1 MENKYRLSVMIVL
14 IVMLFMYMMGVVEI
28 SDTANF
34 AFTLAALIF
43 SMAMTVDTFA
53 GENKTA
59 ERISFI
65 LELLALLS
73 VVLLPNLKD
82 FGFLQKIM
90 DVLDTNVLLLLAL
103 FFTFAGQWA
112 AEIKIKDMKKRGEL
126 KCFQMI
132 KHMK

>member
-28 SDTANF
+28 SDTTNF

-112 AEIKIKDMKKRGEL
+112 AEIKIKDMKKNGGN
-126 KCFQMI
+126 
-132 KHMK
+132 

>member
-28 SDTANF
+28 SDTTNF

-65 LELLALLS
+65 LEFLALLS

-82 FGFLQKIM
+82 FSFLQKIM

-103 FFTFAGQWA
+103 FFKFAGQWA
-112 AEIKIKDMKKRGEL
+112 AEIKIKDMKKNGGN
-126 KCFQMI
+126 
-132 KHMK
+132 

>member
-28 SDTANF
+28 SEAANF

-82 FGFLQKIM
+82 FSFLQKIM

-112 AEIKIKDMKKRGEL
+112 AEIKIKDLKKNGGN
-126 KCFQMI
+126 
-132 KHMK
+132 

>member
-28 SDTANF
+28 SDTTNF

-73 VVLLPNLKD
+73 VVLIPNLKD
-82 FGFLQKIM
+82 FSFLQKIM

-112 AEIKIKDMKKRGEL
+112 AEIKIKDMKKNGGN
-126 KCFQMI
+126 
-132 KHMK
+132 

>member
-112 AEIKIKDMKKRGEL
+112 AEIKIKDMKKNGGN
-126 KCFQMI
+126 
-132 KHMK
+132 

>member
-28 SDTANF
+28 SDTTNF

-73 VVLLPNLKD
+73 VVLIPNLKD
-82 FGFLQKIM
+82 FSFLQKIM

-112 AEIKIKDMKKRGEL
+112 AEIKIKDIL
-126 KCFQMI
+126 LYTTTS
-132 KHMK
+132 HPH

>member
-28 SDTANF
+28 SEAANF

-112 AEIKIKDMKKRGEL
+112 AEIKIKDMKKNGGN
-126 KCFQMI
+126 
-132 KHMK
+132 

>member
-28 SDTANF
+28 SEAANF

-73 VVLLPNLKD
+73 VVLIPNLKD
-82 FGFLQKIM
+82 FSFLQKIM
-90 DVLDTNVLLLLAL
+90 DVLDTNVLLRYFLHLQDNGL
-103 FFTFAGQWA
+103 Q
-112 AEIKIKDMKKRGEL
+112 K
-126 KCFQMI
+126 
-132 KHMK
+132 

>member
-28 SDTANF
+28 SDTTNF

-65 LELLALLS
+65 LEFLALLS

-82 FGFLQKIM
+82 FSFLQKIM

-112 AEIKIKDMKKRGEL
+112 AELKIKDMKKNGGN
-126 KCFQMI
+126 
-132 KHMK
+132 

>member
-28 SDTANF
+28 SEAANF

-73 VVLLPNLKD
+73 VVLIPNLKD
-82 FGFLQKIM
+82 FSFLQKIM

-103 FFTFAGQWA
+103 FFTFAGQWR
-112 AEIKIKDMKKRGEL
+112 AEIKIKDMKKNGGN
-126 KCFQMI
+126 
-132 KHMK
+132 

>member
-28 SDTANF
+28 SDTTNF

-65 LELLALLS
+65 LEFLALLS

-82 FGFLQKIM
+82 FSFLQKIM

-112 AEIKIKDMKKRGEL
+112 AEIKIKDKKKNGGN
-126 KCFQMI
+126 
-132 KHMK
+132 

>member
-65 LELLALLS
+65 LELLAFLS

-112 AEIKIKDMKKRGEL
+112 AEIKIKDMKKNGGN
-126 KCFQMI
+126 
-132 KHMK
+132 

>member
-28 SDTANF
+28 SEAANF

-73 VVLLPNLKD
+73 VVLIPNLKD
-82 FGFLQKIM
+82 FSFLQKIM

-112 AEIKIKDMKKRGEL
+112 AEIKIKDMKKNGGN
-126 KCFQMI
+126 
-132 KHMK
+132 

>member
-65 LELLALLS
+65 LEFLALLS

-82 FGFLQKIM
+82 FSFLQKIM

-112 AEIKIKDMKKRGEL
+112 AEIKIKDMKKNGGN
-126 KCFQMI
+126 
-132 KHMK
+132 